1 MKVAA
6 GTAAEPV
13 PGAAYTL
20 ELGESF
26 ANGREG
32 GTSFEMMRCAK
43 FTLLLLQY
51 NNISFNSSF
60 AFLDESF
67 KPASVSGRHGILTRA
82 ADGSTKLSF
91 PGDSTDVTFQVSSAS
106 ICSAPN
112 CRPRQ
117 ISHAG
122 RL

>member
-1 MKVAA
+1 MC
-6 GTAAEPV
+6 EI
-13 PGAAYTL
+13 YYI
-20 ELGESF
+20 
-26 ANGREG
+26 
-32 GTSFEMMRCAK
+32 
-43 FTLLLLQY
+43 LQY
-51 NNISFNSSF
+51 YNISFNSSF

-91 PGDSTDVTFQVSSAS
+91 PGDSTDVTFQVSLCQS